1 MRSYEGR
8 KRSLCLGDIVLITPY
23 IPLILRG
30 ILEERTLISRGKL
43 RERSVI
49 LTGTLKERI
58 FILGGYRFS

>member
-1 MRSYEGR
+1 
-8 KRSLCLGDIVLITPY
+8 LGDIVLITPY
-23 IPLILRG
+23 IPLTLRG